1 MNAWDVLRRV
11 ASDRSS
17 GAAELALR
25 TADALPGLESERD
38 VMRAARKLLRAHA
51 AMAPLWRVF
60 AAALQSPAALRR
72 ITAAI
77 EDEAAQVARVAA
89 GWALPKRAHVITHS
103 WSSTVHAALGRAGR
117 SRIESVTCS
126 ASLPGGE
133 GRALVAK
140 LRREGFEV
148 RLIADSEM
156 FRACEHASVVVTG
169 ADAVTEEAVINK
181 VGTALLALAAR
192 EHGVACYALAGSS
205 KLLPHHAWRPHRASA
220 YEAVPLDLFDAVL
233 TERGA
238 RRAPA
243 IKRAASKIEIPPALL
258 AAVR

>member
-25 TADALPGLESERD
+25 TADALTELASERD
-38 VMRAARKLLRAHA
+38 VMRAARRLLRAHA

-60 AAALQSPAALRR
+60 AAALQSPSALRR
-72 ITAAI
+72 IKATI
-77 EDEAAQVARVAA
+77 EDETGHVARVAA
-89 GWALPKRAHVITHS
+89 GWALPKRASVMTHS
-103 WSSTVHAALGRAGR
+103 WSSTVHATLGRAGR
-117 SRIESVTCS
+117 SRIVHVTCT

-133 GRALVAK
+133 GRALAAK

-148 RLIADSEM
+148 RLIADSEA
-156 FRACEHASVVVTG
+156 FRACENASVVLTG
-169 ADAVTEEAVINK
+169 ADAVTENAVINK
-181 VGTALLALAAR
+181 VGTAALALAAR
-192 EHGVACYALAGSS
+192 EHGIACYALAGSS
-205 KLLPHHAWRPHRASA
+205 KLLPHDAWRPARAVA
-220 YEAVPLDLFDAVL
+220 FEAVPLDLFDAIL

-243 IKRAASKIEIPPALL
+243 IRRAAAKIEIPSALL
-258 AAVR
+258 SAIR